1 MASGDQMKKL
11 VGMMLAAIV
20 LVAAADANPEQEAG
34 TCIGSA
40 SDVPGA
46 ASPCICSN
54 NCACAGKCILN
65 AVDGDN
71 VKTCFV
77 ECACAGKCILNAV
90 DGDNVKT
97 CFVECV
103 LKNDCVHGPGPLPAI
118 LDKPLRLNVTRPRVS
133 RSSKDPEEL
142 LVIGVAVEPHG
153 TGEAVFDVYV
163 NVPEGVKIDSKDSP
177 NYVWTFKAT
186 PDKVSHRVV
195 RRREIGGVLRTIGAG
210 RDETIVVSLLPR
222 AWGNRITIVSV
233 KIE

>member
-54 NCACAGKCILN
+54 N
-65 AVDGDN
+65 
-71 VKTCFV
+71 
-77 ECACAGKCILNAV
+77 CACAGKCILNAV